1 MKKYLFIAILIT
13 FCSSCSHFNK
23 RDISPITSTISAAE
37 NIVKE
42 QDNMVLSS
50 IENENFDDIIYS
62 TDIAID
68 SINAKIDLLNNLT
81 VEEDEVVL
89 KSEAIKYL
97 NSMLDIIESLRD
109 YSSLTNST
117 TLSEAVKLDRLNHK
131 AINLADSAYQ
141 RYNTV
146 LKKFQ

>member
-1 MKKYLFIAILIT
+1 MKKYLFISILIT
-13 FCSSCSHFNK
+13 FCSSCNNFNK
-23 RDISPITSTISAAE
+23 RDISPITSTVSAAE

-42 QDNMVLSS
+42 QDYMVLSS
-50 IENENFDDIIYS
+50 IENETFDDIIYS

-68 SINAKIDLLNNLT
+68 SINTKIDLLNNLT

-89 KSEAIKYL
+89 KTEAIKYL
-97 NSMLDIIESLRD
+97 NSMLDIVESLRD

-141 RYNTV
+141 RYMTV